1 MLCNFY
7 KVGEMRYSLDTDIA
21 DSFTE
26 FKSLF
31 NIWSKFNNLEFEFQS
46 MVDSIVEGVEK
57 NVEKKTNK
65 D

>member
-7 KVGEMRYSLDTDIA
+7 KIGEMRYSLDTDVA
-21 DSFTE
+21 NSFTE
-26 FKSLF
+26 FKILF
-31 NIWSKFNNLEFEFQS
+31 SIWSKFNNLEFEFQE

-57 NVEKKTNK
+57 SVEKKTSL